1 MADLMRINAKYED
14 VIKSEEALMF
24 HYDRKVGAGA
34 RDKLAIQC
42 YQFVMQRET
51 ERAIKQ
57 NKDIYEYWKEQI
69 DGKDTRN

>member
-1 MADLMRINAKYED
+1 MADLMTIKAKYEE

-24 HYDRKVGAGA
+24 HYDRKVSAGA

-51 ERAIKQ
+51 ERAIRK
-57 NKDIYEYWKEQI
+57 NKDIYEYWKEQV